1 MRQQP
6 ELTVEEVPTD
16 ELVPY
21 ARNAKVHT
29 NEQIDQIVK
38 SIEEFGFND
47 PIAVW
52 HNEDGA
58 MEIIEGHGRVMAAK
72 KLGLDVLPVVT
83 LDHLTNEQRR
93 ACMHAHNQLTMN
105 TGWEL
110 GTLSF
115 ELDELDFDSE
125 GFGFDSGFDAAQDL
139 LDDDLVPFNDGLGK
153 VSFNVTFTFPAD
165 KKQFVKAFLDD
176 IGKDQAVSIIVEAA
190 DQWE

>member
-1 MRQQP
+1 M
-6 ELTVEEVPTD
+6 TVEEVPTD

-93 ACMHAHNQLTMN
+93 AYTHVHNQLTMN
-105 TGWEL
+105 TGWDLE
-110 GTLSF
+110 TLSF
-115 ELDELDFDSE
+115 DLDELDFDFE
-125 GFGFDSGFDAAQDL
+125 DFGFDSGFDAIQDL
-139 LDDDLVPFNDGLGK
+139 LDDDLVSFKDEFEK
-153 VSFNVTFTFPAD
+153 RSFNVTFTFPAD
-165 KKQFVKAFLDD
+165 KKQSVKAFLDD
-176 IGKDQAVSIIVEAA
+176 AGKDQAVSIIVKAA
-190 DQWE
+190 EQWE